1 MRFEERG
8 KIGLTMSL
16 TFLVAAAIFAPV
28 VEHQRIPVLMQGI
41 TEVEGVDE
49 AWGRYAQYREQNIVV
64 TNAGRVVV
72 IAQGRDPSKWSDRS
86 GQDLVV
92 TFSDDSGLTWSEGLL
107 AIEHGDLSVCPNGAV
122 YDAESD
128 TIHVLYSLFLW
139 DFNLD
144 RAGPESVG
152 DGPECK
158 QYQISSSDGGE
169 SWTKPRD
176 ISDSFPSSKGG
187 VVVFGS
193 GEGIQL
199 KKGPHAGR
207 LVMPGGIQDDW
218 GNRMFYSDDH
228 GKTWK
233 VGLTAPDEKVKGK
246 NVRLECKVAELPSGR
261 LILNARCTPIR
272 ARAFSDDGGETWSPL
287 ELDDGLEAVSCNG
300 SIIAFTGKRSG
311 KDAVLCSYPT
321 GPGRTH
327 GVVAV
332 SLDGGMTW
340 PVKHMIIDEEFAYS
354 SLLILPDG
362 MVGLFY
368 EARGHKDIV
377 LVRLNP
383 SELLNGKF

>member
-1 MRFEERG
+1 
-8 KIGLTMSL
+8 MSL
-16 TFLVAAAIFAPV
+16 AVLFAAALIATEQDHP
-28 VEHQRIPVLMQGI
+28 RIPVLMQGI
-41 TEVEGVDE
+41 TDVKGIEDAPG
-49 AWGRYAQYREQNIVV
+49 GYGQYREQNIVV
-64 TNAGRVVV
+64 TKAGRVVV

-92 TFSDDSGLTWSEGLL
+92 RFSDDSGLTWSDALL
-107 AIEHGDLSVCPNGAV
+107 AVEHGDLSVCPNGAV
-122 YDAESD
+122 YDSETD

-139 DFNLD
+139 DFHLD
-144 RAGPESVG
+144 RAGPKSVG

-158 QYQISSSDGGE
+158 QFQISSSDGGE
-169 SWTKPRD
+169 TWTKPRD
-176 ISDSFPSSKGG
+176 ITASFPSNKGG

-199 KKGPHAGR
+199 KVGPHAGR

-233 VGLTAPDEKVKGK
+233 VGLKAPDGKVKDK

-272 ARAFSDDGGETWSPL
+272 ARAFSDDGGETWTVV
-287 ELDDGLEAVSCNG
+287 ELDEGLEAVSCNG
-300 SIIAFTGKRSG
+300 SIIAFTDSESG
-311 KDAVLCSYPT
+311 KDVVLCSYPS

-332 SLDGGMTW
+332 SDDGGMTW
-340 PVKHMIIDEEFAYS
+340 PVKQMVIPEEFAYS
-354 SLLILPDG
+354 SLMMLPDG
-362 MVGLFY
+362 KIGLFY

-377 LVRLNP
+377 LVRLSP
-383 SELLNGKF
+383 AELLKGKL